1 MDNMEENMYWQE
13 PKLRLVRVL
22 LGIDL
27 YTVRGLRLF
36 EAHG

>member
-13 PKLRLVRVL
+13 PKLQLVQVL

-27 YTVRGLRLF
+27 DKVRGLRF
-36 EAHG
+36 F